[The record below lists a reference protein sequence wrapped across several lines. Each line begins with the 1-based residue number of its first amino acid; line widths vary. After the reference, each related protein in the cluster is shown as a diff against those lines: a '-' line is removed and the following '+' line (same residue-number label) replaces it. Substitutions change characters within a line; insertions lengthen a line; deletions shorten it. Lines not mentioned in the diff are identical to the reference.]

1 MQVLSIL
8 TLQLAIARYFAL
20 MRGSRVSSIL
30 EAIVIGSGLLEMA
43 HPSRVKSK
51 IAGGIPH
58 MPFQEFTA
66 DSLDILLGQLK
77 KADIADARIEVS
89 SSEDGRHYACSKP
102 LTNILVYT
110 SRNIGEEQDYKDLIA
125 LYQYCSDCKNAV
137 RVL

>member
-1 MQVLSIL
+1 
-8 TLQLAIARYFAL
+8 
-20 MRGSRVSSIL
+20 
-30 EAIVIGSGLLEMA
+30 MA

-66 DSLDILLGQLK
+66 STLEQLLGELK
-77 KADIADARIEVS
+77 KAKIPDAEIEVS
-89 SSEDGRHYACSKP
+89 ESEDGRHYACSKT
-102 LTNILVYT
+102 LVNILVYT
-110 SRNIGEEQDYKDLIA
+110 SRSIGEEQDYKDLIA

>member
-1 MQVLSIL
+1 MLSVVTLSTRPVRIL
-8 TLQLAIARYFAL
+8 GAYCRQSCSSYLRYDNNWLGF
-20 MRGSRVSSIL
+20 I
-30 EAIVIGSGLLEMA
+30 EMA

-51 IAGGIPH
+51 IVSGLPH
-58 MPFQEFTA
+58 LPFQEFTA

>member
-1 MQVLSIL
+1 
-8 TLQLAIARYFAL
+8 
-20 MRGSRVSSIL
+20 
-30 EAIVIGSGLLEMA
+30 MA

-51 IAGGIPH
+51 IVSGIPH
-58 MPFQEFTA
+58 IPFEEFTA
-66 DSLDILLGQLK
+66 DSLEILLRQLK
-77 KADIADARIEVS
+77 KAKIADAQIEVS

-102 LTNILVYT
+102 LVNILVYT

>member
-1 MQVLSIL
+1 
-8 TLQLAIARYFAL
+8 
-20 MRGSRVSSIL
+20 
-30 EAIVIGSGLLEMA
+30 
-43 HPSRVKSK
+43 
-51 IAGGIPH
+51 

-66 DSLDILLGQLK
+66 DSLETLLGQLK
-77 KADIADARIEVS
+77 KAKIADASIEVS

-102 LTNILVYT
+102 LVNILVYT

>member
-1 MQVLSIL
+1 MLSVVTLSTPPTQIL
-8 TLQLAIARYFAL
+8 GAYAGQPSPAISDAL
-20 MRGSRVSSIL
+20 TIAWVSS
-30 EAIVIGSGLLEMA
+30 MA

-51 IAGGIPH
+51 IVSGLPH

-89 SSEDGRHYACSKP
+89 SSEDGHHYACSQP

>member
-1 MQVLSIL
+1 
-8 TLQLAIARYFAL
+8 
-20 MRGSRVSSIL
+20 
-30 EAIVIGSGLLEMA
+30 MA

-66 DSLDILLGQLK
+66 SSLEQLLGELK
-77 KADIADARIEVS
+77 RAKIPDAEIEVS
-89 SSEDGRHYACSKP
+89 ASEDGRHYACSKP
-102 LTNILVYT
+102 LVNILVYT
-110 SRNIGEEQDYKDLIA
+110 SRSIGEEQDYKDLIA